1 MELTVI
7 ASSSEGNAYV
17 IQNEGEALLI
27 EAGANFSKTLEALG
41 HNVAKVNGCLI
52 THEHGDHAGHVNEVL
67 SYGLPVYASRGTCN
81 AIANKIR
88 SAYKPRVLDFDSVG
102 NYFDLQLGRFEVYPF
117 AAKHDAA
124 EPLGFYIWHPE
135 TGGILFATDTY
146 YIRPTFADLRTV
158 LIECNYAADI
168 LEANVEKSA
177 NGMTWQR
184 AQRVRAS
191 HLSLDTCL
199 AALKANDLSHVN
211 NIVLI
216 HVSAGNGDA
225 RRFKK
230 AVEQATGKPT
240 HIARPGLKIDL
251 NINPF

>member
-7 ASSSEGNAYV
+7 TSSSEGNAYV

-27 EAGANFSKTLEALG
+27 EAGAHFSKTLEALG

-67 SYGLPVYASRGTCN
+67 SYGLPVYASQGTCR
-81 AIANKIR
+81 AIENRIR
-88 SAYKPRVLDFDSVG
+88 SAYKPREIEAISDGS
-102 NYFDLQLGRFEVYPF
+102 YFTLQLGRFEVYPF

-124 EPLGFYIWHPE
+124 EPLAFYIWHPE

-158 LIECNYAADI
+158 IIECNYAADI
-168 LEANVEKSA
+168 LAANIEKKA
-177 NGMTWQR
+177 GGMTWQR

-199 AALKANDLSHVN
+199 ATLKANDLSHVN
-211 NIVLI
+211 NVVLI
-216 HVSAGNGDA
+216 HLSAGNGDP

-230 AVEQATGKPT
+230 EVEQATGKPT
-240 HIARPGLKIDL
+240 HIARPGLKVNLDIK
-251 NINPF
+251 PF

>member
-27 EAGANFSKTLEALG
+27 EAGAHFSKTLEALG
-41 HNVAKVNGCLI
+41 HNIAKVNGCLI
-52 THEHGDHAGHVNEVL
+52 THEHGDHAGHAYEVL
-67 SYGLPVYASRGTCN
+67 SYGLPVYASWGTCR
-81 AIANKIR
+81 AIEGKIR
-88 SAYKPRVLDFDSVG
+88 GAYKPRVLDFDSAG
-102 NYFDLQLGRFEVYPF
+102 NYHPQQLGRFEVYPF

-124 EPLGFYIWHPE
+124 EPLAFFIWHPD

-146 YIRPTFADLRTV
+146 YIRPTFAGLNQV

-168 LEANVEKSA
+168 LAANVEKST

-199 AALKANDLSHVN
+199 ATLKANDLSAVN
-211 NIVLI
+211 NVVLI
-216 HVSAGNGDA
+216 HVSAVNGDPA
-225 RRFKK
+225 RFKREI
-230 AVEQATGKPT
+230 EQATGKPT
-240 HIARPGLKIDL
+240 HIARPGLR
-251 NINPF
+251 INFNKTPF

>member
-67 SYGLPVYASRGTCN
+67 SYGLPVYASQGTCRG
-81 AIANKIR
+81 IESRIR
-88 SAYKPRVLDFDSVG
+88 SAYKPHVIEAISDGS
-102 NYFDLQLGRFEVYPF
+102 YFTLQLGRFEIYPF

-124 EPLGFYIWHPE
+124 EPLAFYIWHPE

-158 LIECNYAADI
+158 IIECNYADDI
-168 LEANVEKSA
+168 LAANVEKNA
-177 NGMTWQR
+177 GGMTWQR

-211 NIVLI
+211 NVVLI
-216 HVSAGNGDA
+216 HLSADNGNP

-230 AVEQATGKPT
+230 EVEQATGKPT
-240 HIARPGLKIDL
+240 HIAHPGLKVNLD
-251 NINPF
+251 INPF